1 MSLYSDQI
9 TEPGKKVEFSEDCSS
24 FIVQVFWIS
33 NLEHWALKAAFI
45 ILFSF

>member
-9 TEPGKKVEFSEDCSS
+9 TEPGKEVMFNEDCSS
-24 FIVQVFWIS
+24 FIVQVVWIS
-33 NLEHWALKAAFI
+33 NLERWALKAAFI